1 MKKVILIV
9 VMFVSVFVCQRAF
22 GAATEVAGTISNV
35 IVYRGEALVT
45 RTIEA
50 DLPKGTSEMIVTNLP
65 EKIKPESLYAQGPG
79 DVTILSVR
87 YRERA
92 VKEDTREEVK
102 KLDAQIAKV
111 SRKLK
116 HADRDRQHNSNV
128 YKRYDPY
135 WKLTIDTVNS
145 DLDRGLLQFEPIEK
159 LTGYLE
165 GKYDEAHN
173 KGLQLEDEVD
183 DIKKELDL
191 LKRKREQLSAGH
203 SRTQREAVVY
213 LTKSDSKAI
222 SIELNYLVSG
232 ANWTPQY
239 NLRANPDKSKTLIE
253 YNAVVHQ
260 SSGESWKET
269 TLALS
274 TAQPSLVASPPVL
287 EAMEISLMEIMMQG
301 NGPRGRMGGMAGD
314 MPQAAMEQIQSQ
326 SKISYKDQTQ
336 QFSELLQKRT
346 SSISKGAKAQ
356 KELNV
361 IALDNQFLELNADR
375 KALEKM
381 NTKMARIRRTEG
393 VSVMYKVPGK
403 LTLPSRSDQQL
414 LTIATINA
422 KADFTL
428 LASPLLTDYVYLQGE
443 ILNDSD
449 TILLPGPAS
458 MYRNGEFVG
467 KGNMDLVT
475 IGQKFTTGFGIDSQ
489 VQVTRQFKDKKT
501 ETLWGNR
508 VDEQSYEITINNYKN
523 NPLKLRLME
532 RLPYTENPNIEIV
545 LLKPSHPLSKDAEYL
560 RTQRKKSILRWDLD
574 LKSNTTGEKAEIVKY
589 GFTMKYDND
598 MRIEPVKHNQ

>member
-1 MKKVILIV
+1 MKKLMLIV
-9 VMFVSVFVCQRAF
+9 VMFGSVFTSQKA
-22 GAATEVAGTISNV
+22 GAKTNEVAGTISNV

-50 DLPKGTSEMIVTNLP
+50 DLPIGTSEMIVKDLP

-79 DVTILSVR
+79 NVTILSVR
-87 YRERA
+87 YRQRA

-102 KLDAQIAKV
+102 KLDAQIAEV
-111 SRKLK
+111 SRTLK
-116 HADRDRQHNSNV
+116 HAERDRKHISNLWR
-128 YKRYDPY
+128 RYDPY
-135 WKLTIDTVNS
+135 WKLTIDTANS

-165 GKYDEAHN
+165 AKYNEAHKN
-173 KGLQLEDEVD
+173 GLQLEDEID
-183 DIKKELDL
+183 DIKQELDL

-213 LTKSDSKAI
+213 LTKSDSKAVQ
-222 SIELNYLVSG
+222 IELNYLVSG

-260 SSGESWKET
+260 SSGESWKQT
-269 TLALS
+269 ALALS

-287 EAMEISLMEIMMQG
+287 EPMEISLMEIMMHG
-301 NGPRGRMGGMAGD
+301 NDRRGRSVGMAGNMD
-314 MPQAAMEQIQSQ
+314 MEASSEKLESLG
-326 SKISYKDQTQ
+326 YVDQTQ
-336 QFSELLQKRT
+336 QFDKLLRQRG
-346 SSISKGAKAQ
+346 SNIALGGKAQ
-356 KELNV
+356 KQLSS
-361 IALDNQFLELNADR
+361 IAISNQILELKADR
-375 KALEKM
+375 KTLKKM
-381 NTKMARIRRTEG
+381 NTQIARIRRTEG

-428 LASPLLTDYVYLQGE
+428 LASPLLTDYVYLQGA

-475 IGQKFTTGFGIDSQ
+475 IGQKFTIGFGIDSQ

-501 ETLWGNR
+501 DTLWGNR

-523 NPLKLRLME
+523 NPVKLRLLE

-545 LLKPSHPLSKDAEYL
+545 LLKPSHTLSKDSEYL
-560 RTQRKKSILRWDLD
+560 RTQRKKGILRWDLN
-574 LKSNTTGEKAEIVKY
+574 LKPNTIGEKAETVKY
-589 GFTMKYDND
+589 AFTMKYDND
-598 MRIEPVKHNQ
+598 MRINPVKHNQ